1 MSKDL
6 TARKAFGDVI
16 RGSLTAMADDYE
28 RIAQELR
35 AASNRV
41 DGIGEVKDV
50 AGRARVAADIAMDA
64 VGAIRRNTP
73 SLSGFLR
80 ATSDYD
86 RHVRDLDS

>member
-6 TARKAFGDVI
+6 TAHRAFGDVI
-16 RGSLTAMADDYE
+16 RGSLSSMADDYE

-35 AASNRV
+35 SAANRV

-64 VGAIRRNTP
+64 VGTIQRNTP
-73 SLSGFLR
+73 SLTSFLR

-86 RHVRDLDS
+86 RHVPNLDS